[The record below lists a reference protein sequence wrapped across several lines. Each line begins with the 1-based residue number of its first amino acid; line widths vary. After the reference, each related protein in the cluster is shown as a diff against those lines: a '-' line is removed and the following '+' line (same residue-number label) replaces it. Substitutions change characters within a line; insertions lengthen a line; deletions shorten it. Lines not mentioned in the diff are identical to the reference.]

1 MDSDISAQKFMES
14 TLQCVEPRLR
24 LPIIWDT
31 KTSILDKVAKPGAP
45 IIFTLRDDPA
55 QEPAYPAKVAELTA
69 SGART
74 EVWSS
79 AGLHSMPYGADEVTH
94 RIHVYRKT

>member
-1 MDSDISAQKFMES
+1 MES
-14 TLQCVEPRLR
+14 ALQCVEPRLR

-31 KTSILDKVAKPGAP
+31 KTSILDKVANPGAP
-45 IIFTLRDDPA
+45 SIFTLRDAPA
-55 QEPAYPAKVAELTA
+55 QEPAYPAKVAELAA
-69 SGART
+69 SGAWT

-79 AGLHSMPYGADEVTH
+79 AGVHSMPYGADEVTH

>member
-1 MDSDISAQKFMES
+1 MQSA
-14 TLQCVEPRLR
+14 
-24 LPIIWDT
+24 
-31 KTSILDKVAKPGAP
+31 TSGDKKHAPGAP

-69 SGART
+69 SGVWT

-79 AGLHSMPYGADEVTH
+79 AGEHSMPYGADEVTH
-94 RIHVYRKT
+94 RIQVYRET